1 MRLSQFIDRDPANR
15 RKTPK
20 AARPSIALHGAFL
33 PLLALWG
40 ALLLGLTV
48 MVLPQMML
56 DRFSALSGGALEGD
70 GGRLICAGVAAV
82 FGAALAFV
90 IGGAIRSGA
99 LRKDSGRPI
108 VAAVQGRK
116 VRPIDPA
123 IDLGSASLDAPLE
136 KIPFAREHADADFED
151 EDEDAFDED
160 APRSQFGSVPWLDNP
175 ATAKP
180 AAAEVT
186 AEDAPEA
193 DQPAL
198 ANPASPIVDKPKKR
212 TAPARIGG
220 PGGTGS
226 WGLKQF
232 NPATVPVSKPEPQ
245 PELEAPLELDL
256 SEFAELPGRNAVW
269 VEGEAGAPRRQTA
282 RPPASALEK
291 LRQKPADQLSLVEMV
306 ERFAGA
312 LHEHQQTERTRRSPG
327 GTGSDA
333 ALAEA
338 LRALTL
344 FTDAGFD
351 QAGAHAAADQLS
363 QTERELRSALSKLQN
378 LRGAA

>member
-15 RKTPK
+15 RKAPK
-20 AARPSIALHGAFL
+20 GARPSIALHGAFL

-82 FGAALAFV
+82 FGGALAFA

-160 APRSQFGSVPWLDNP
+160 APRSRFGSVPWLDNP

-180 AAAEVT
+180 AVAEVT
-186 AEDAPEA
+186 AEVTAKDAAEA
-193 DQPAL
+193 DQPAP
-198 ANPASPIVDKPKKR
+198 ANPTSPIVDKPKKR

-220 PGGTGS
+220 PDGTGS
-226 WGLKQF
+226 
-232 NPATVPVSKPEPQ
+232 
-245 PELEAPLELDL
+245 
-256 SEFAELPGRNAVW
+256 
-269 VEGEAGAPRRQTA
+269 
-282 RPPASALEK
+282 
-291 LRQKPADQLSLVEMV
+291 
-306 ERFAGA
+306 
-312 LHEHQQTERTRRSPG
+312 
-327 GTGSDA
+327 
-333 ALAEA
+333 
-338 LRALTL
+338 
-344 FTDAGFD
+344 
-351 QAGAHAAADQLS
+351 
-363 QTERELRSALSKLQN
+363 
-378 LRGAA
+378 